1 MNEMRLSVKKIIS
14 ILLLFTFTK
23 LFAFE
28 EKNILSPISGVWK
41 NKQALVLNLEKA
53 RMFIILLQVAIL
65 MFLDFL
71 MILLFLLIR
80 LEI

>member
-14 ILLLFTFTK
+14 ILLLFTFSK

-41 NKQALVLNLEKA
+41 NKQALVLNLEKGTD
-53 RMFIILLQVAIL
+53 V
-65 MFLDFL
+65 
-71 MILLFLLIR
+71 
-80 LEI
+80 

>member
-14 ILLLFTFTK
+14 ILLLFTFSK

-41 NKQALVLNLEKA
+41 NKQALVLNLEKGTDVYYS
-53 RMFIILLQVAIL
+53 FTGSDPYV
-65 MFLDFL
+65 
-71 MILLFLLIR
+71 
-80 LEI
+80 